1 MPYTS
6 FPAKARDQAEG
17 LAFFVPLTKGDP
29 RGSHAFS
36 APPAAR
42 NAAKL
47 SQSFDSLAKG
57 DKASVLARE
66 LSSIEIPA
74 IPAFAGMTCR
84 SVPLIGPADSRV

>member
-17 LAFFVPLTKGDP
+17 LAFFVPLTKGDH
-29 RGSHAFS
+29 RGSRAFS

-66 LSSIEIPA
+66 LFSIE

-84 SVPLIGPADSRV
+84 SVPLIGSADSRV